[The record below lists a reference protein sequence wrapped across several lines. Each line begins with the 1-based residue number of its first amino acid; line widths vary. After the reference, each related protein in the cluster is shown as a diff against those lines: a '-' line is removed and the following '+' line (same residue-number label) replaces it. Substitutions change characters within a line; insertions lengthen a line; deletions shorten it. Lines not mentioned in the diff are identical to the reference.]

1 MGGGRAGVRSG
12 GGGNGVPGS
21 LCHRIP
27 VCPRHVPLPRWH
39 QVQLCPPK
47 MRECSHLGGR
57 RRGAPPLV
65 GGLLALRWDTL
76 GCPGI
81 QSHKMGLNP
90 QLWGLRPS
98 STNTQRAQPG
108 RPSGGAVGAV
118 PALPIPSQPPPPPRS
133 HSRPYKSWRRGPEPT
148 LPCRPRPLRP
158 LPGPARPSPSQ
169 RCWDAPRPPRHRR
182 HHRPLRCRR
191 CRTGGHLPGRSALRA
206 ADPRPPGLLASEPQV
221 GPGGK
226 TSPTGTSPK
235 GDLLPPPLRVSVS
248 AFPMATSQPG
258 TFSTFP
264 GGICLPH
271 PPSSGN
277 FNPPLQVGLLTTSP
291 MGTSPNG
298 DLLLPQGA
306 LVQPSPRGPTPMG

>member
-1 MGGGRAGVRSG
+1 MA
-12 GGGNGVPGS
+12 PG
-21 LCHRIP
+21 
-27 VCPRHVPLPRWH
+27 
-39 QVQLCPPK
+39 
-47 MRECSHLGGR
+47 
-57 RRGAPPLV
+57 
-65 GGLLALRWDTL
+65 
-76 GCPGI
+76 
-81 QSHKMGLNP
+81 
-90 QLWGLRPS
+90 
-98 STNTQRAQPG
+98 
-108 RPSGGAVGAV
+108 
-118 PALPIPSQPPPPPRS
+118 PALPPKNEGVQPPGGAKKGSPSTCRRTAGFEVGHTGMSRNTEPQNGAKPTALGAAPFQHEHTEGTARAAIGRCRRGGPRPPHPIPAPPPPRS

-235 GDLLPPPLRVSVS
+235 GDLFPPPLRVPVS

-271 PPSSGN
+271 PPSSGD
-277 FNPPLQVGLLTTSP
+277 FNPPLQVGLLTASP

-298 DLLLPQGA
+298 DLLLPRGA